1 MAKVSVTA
9 NLLIAIER
17 LSKRERYM
25 VIGASITFVIFV
37 SVMLGWWISSSL
49 HSLERRVDTKT
60 RKLQVLIDKRQEF
73 DEAKLKLKSAERVI
87 HQGRSIQLMGT
98 VEDFATRLGVAIE
111 DMQPRTA
118 SVNTEANV
126 REEKVE
132 VNIKLIT
139 IDRLVD
145 FLRQIERKSKTIA
158 IRKLH
163 IKQNFQQ
170 PDQLEVGFTVSNF
183 KLIDE
188 KKSDSNSTQGKDKP
202 KNKHRTKG

>member
-1 MAKVSVTA
+1 MAKVSITG
-9 NLLIAIER
+9 NLMIAMER
-17 LSKRERYM
+17 LSRRERYM
-25 VIGASITFVIFV
+25 VIAVSMTFVVFV
-37 SVMLGWWISSSL
+37 SIMLGWWISSSL
-49 HSLERRVDTKT
+49 HSMENRIETKT
-60 RKLQVLIDKRQEF
+60 KKLQTLIDKRREF
-73 DEAKLKLKSAERVI
+73 EEAKRKLKSAERI
-87 HQGRSIQLMGT
+87 IRQGRNIQLMGT

-118 SVNTEANV
+118 SVNVEANV

-163 IKQNFQQ
+163 IKQSFQQ

-183 KLIDE
+183 KLLEE
-188 KKSDSNSTQGKDKP
+188 KKPGGNLDHGINKP
-202 KNKHRTKG
+202 KNKHGARG

>member
-1 MAKVSVTA
+1 MAKISVIA
-9 NLLIAIER
+9 NLIIAMER

-25 VIGASITFVIFV
+25 VIGVSITFVIFV
-37 SVMLGWWISSSL
+37 SVLVGWWISSSL
-49 HSLERRVDTKT
+49 HSMESRVETKT
-60 RKLQVLIDKRQEF
+60 KKLQILIDKRQEF
-73 DEAKLKLKSAERVI
+73 EEAKRKLKSAERII
-87 HQGRSIQLMGT
+87 HQGRNIQLMGT
-98 VEDFATRLGVAIE
+98 VEDFATRLGVVIE

-145 FLRQIERKSKTIA
+145 FLRQIEHKSKTIA

-163 IKQNFQQ
+163 IKQSFQQ

-183 KLIDE
+183 KLLDE
-188 KKSDSNSTQGKDKP
+188 KKSGSSSPQGKVKP
-202 KNKHRTKG
+202 KHGTKG